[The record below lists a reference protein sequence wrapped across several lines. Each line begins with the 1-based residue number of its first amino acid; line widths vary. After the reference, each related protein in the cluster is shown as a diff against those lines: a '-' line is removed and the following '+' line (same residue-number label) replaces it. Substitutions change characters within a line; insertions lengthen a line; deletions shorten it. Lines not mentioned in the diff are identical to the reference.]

1 MKLKHTCDQMC
12 SEDYKD
18 RFIAEY
24 CQAVIRYRKLEKM
37 LAKWDMGLLDF
48 VPDCPRAIYNFQIR
62 AMVDYIGAL
71 ETRAVIEN
79 IELPEMG
86 KEVV

>member
-1 MKLKHTCDQMC
+1 MELKHTCDQMC

-37 LAKWDMGLLDF
+37 LVKWDMGSLDF
-48 VPDCPRAIYNFQIR
+48 VPSCPRAIYNFQIR
-62 AMVDYIGAL
+62 AMADYIGVL

-79 IELPEMG
+79 IELPEMEKG
-86 KEVV
+86 VV